1 MVSFAKDFFSYLLA
15 QGIAIKLDIY
25 EPWKRFSRE
34 KKALLLNIYQPLI
47 ITTLSFVSIR
57 KSKNYN
63 SIFFDLFFSIFK
75 NSSCYSSLSKKK
87 KEILS
92 ILNLMKQFL
101 LKEKNPYVDRLKEV
115 EKLFECFYKLYPF
128 KNDLYCRDCIYLF
141 VSVYNSYSSD
151 KRLKS
156 LRKRKKKLTTEETKT
171 FLLNLLNEKENDL
184 FELFCNKLNN
194 EFLQIYDKGLHF
206 CSTAEKKIELIE

>member
-1 MVSFAKDFFSYLLA
+1 
-15 QGIAIKLDIY
+15 
-25 EPWKRFSRE
+25 
-34 KKALLLNIYQPLI
+34 
-47 ITTLSFVSIR
+47 
-57 KSKNYN
+57 
-63 SIFFDLFFSIFK
+63 
-75 NSSCYSSLSKKK
+75 
-87 KEILS
+87 
-92 ILNLMKQFL
+92 MKQFL

-156 LRKRKKKLTTEETKT
+156 LRKRKKKLNTKETKT

-194 EFLQIYDKGLHF
+194 EFLHMYDKGLHF